1 MLAGAAA
8 TILAAFLP
16 WVTLKG
22 VVVTLDLGLVGAE
35 VSPGNRTV
43 YGTDTPLWPALV
55 AIGVVVAA
63 LALLGIARGLV
74 LALGLLVTVAGGLLV
89 FYMAN
94 VIDIET
100 RGGGELERA
109 LKRALAD
116 ALLTSSVGPG
126 TPLLLAG
133 GVAIVAGALAHPRRV
148 STIAT
153 SR

>member
-22 VVVTLDLGLVGAE
+22 LTVTLDLGLVGAE
-35 VSPGNRTV
+35 TGAGNRTV
-43 YGTDTPLWPALV
+43 SGTDTSLWPALV
-55 AIGVVVAA
+55 ALGVIVAA

-74 LALGLLVTVAGGLLV
+74 LALGLLVTVAGGLLLV
-89 FYMAN
+89 YMAN
-94 VIDIET
+94 VIEIET

-109 LKRALAD
+109 LKRALTD
-116 ALLTSSVGPG
+116 ALLSSSVGPG

-133 GVAIVAGALAHPRRV
+133 GLAIVAGALLHR
-148 STIAT
+148 
-153 SR
+153 

>member
-1 MLAGAAA
+1 MLSKTLMLAGAAA

-22 VVVTLDLGLVGAE
+22 VAVTFDLGLVGAE
-35 VSPGNRTV
+35 VVPGNRTV
-43 YGTDTPLWPALV
+43 SGTDTPLWPALV
-55 AIGVVVAA
+55 AVGLVVAA

-74 LALGLLVTVAGGLLV
+74 LALGLLVTVAGGLLL

-100 RGGGELERA
+100 RGGGMFERE

-133 GVAIVAGALAHPRRV
+133 GVAIVVGALAAPTAR
-148 STIAT
+148 
-153 SR
+153 

>member
-22 VVVTLDLGLVGAE
+22 LTVTLDLGLVGAE
-35 VSPGNRTV
+35 AGAGNRTV
-43 YGTDTPLWPALV
+43 SGTDTSLWPALV
-55 AIGVVVAA
+55 ALGVVVAA
-63 LALLGIARGLV
+63 LALFGIARGLV
-74 LALGLLVTVAGGLLV
+74 LALGLLVTVAGGLLLV
-89 FYMAN
+89 YMAN
-94 VIDIET
+94 VIEIET

-116 ALLTSSVGPG
+116 ALLSSSVGPG

-133 GVAIVAGALAHPRRV
+133 GLAIVAGALLRRNQ
-148 STIAT
+148 T
-153 SR
+153 

>member
-22 VVVTLDLGLVGAE
+22 LTVTLDLGLVGAE
-35 VSPGNRTV
+35 VAPGSRTV
-43 YGTDTPLWPALV
+43 SGTDTSLWPALV
-55 AIGVVVAA
+55 AVGVVVAA

-74 LALGLLVTVAGGLLV
+74 LALGLLVTVAGGLLLV
-89 FYMAN
+89 YVAN
-94 VIDIET
+94 VIEIET
-100 RGGGELERA
+100 RGGGELERS

-133 GVAIVAGALAHPRRV
+133 GVAIVAGALLRR
-148 STIAT
+148 
-153 SR
+153 

>member
-22 VVVTLDLGLVGAE
+22 LTVTLDLGLVGADAG
-35 VSPGNRTV
+35 VANRTV
-43 YGTDTPLWPALV
+43 SGTDTSLWPALV

-63 LALLGIARGLV
+63 LALLGIARRLV
-74 LALGLLVTVAGGLLV
+74 LALGLLVTVAGGLLL

-94 VIDIET
+94 VIDIAT
-100 RGGGELERA
+100 RGGGELEQE

-133 GVAIVAGALAHPRRV
+133 GVAIVAGALAAPAAR
-148 STIAT
+148 
-153 SR
+153 